1 MSINSVSTQYL
12 GTSMLP
18 AVNQAQS
25 QLTQLEVETATGEYA
40 DLGLQLGDQS
50 GYELSLKNEYE
61 QLQTFTDTNGIAT
74 TNLTSA
80 QSALD
85 SIRSSA
91 QTALQ
96 SLATWTTGSASTPTL
111 QTLGSTSLQTLIG
124 LANTSSGNLY
134 VFGGENSTTPPLSN
148 YSTTPPSNAQLAI
161 DQAFNTTF
169 GFEPASAQAST
180 ITPSAMQSFLD
191 GPFAAQFTGTN
202 WTTNWSSAS
211 SVNTTAEIAPGETV
225 QTSSNANEPG
235 FKQLAQAF
243 TMLTEFSGSALSAS
257 TLQVVVSA
265 ATTLATQGVSSMTTT
280 EAGVGSALSQVTQA
294 NASMASQMTI
304 LQTQIGNLDDVDA
317 NSVALQLNTLT
328 TQLQTAYQLTA
339 QLQKISLAQYLPT

>member
-1 MSINSVSTQYL
+1 
-12 GTSMLP
+12 
-18 AVNQAQS
+18 
-25 QLTQLEVETATGEYA
+25 
-40 DLGLQLGDQS
+40 
-50 GYELSLKNEYE
+50 
-61 QLQTFTDTNGIAT
+61 
-74 TNLTSA
+74 
-80 QSALD
+80 
-85 SIRSSA
+85 
-91 QTALQ
+91 
-96 SLATWTTGSASTPTL
+96 
-111 QTLGSTSLQTLIG
+111 